1 MPNKSLR
8 TVESV
13 MANLAD
19 REAVTFDVD
28 PRVRWALLDK
38 HAVDSLSDWIGCQA
52 TGRAQHLTAR
62 FSGPNRMLIVQAELR
77 GNVAA
82 LCMVRTR
89 TVGDSMITGS
99 IRRAS

>member
-1 MPNKSLR
+1 MPKSLQ

-13 MANLAD
+13 ISNLAQ
-19 REAVTFDVD
+19 REDVTFDVD
-28 PRVRWALLDK
+28 PRVRWALLDR
-38 HAVDSLSDWIGCQA
+38 HAVDSLCEWIGLQT

-62 FSGPNRMLIVQAELR
+62 FSGPGRMLLVQAELR

-89 TVGDSMITGS
+89 TVGESLITGS
-99 IRRAS
+99 VRRAS

>member
-1 MPNKSLR
+1 MPKSLH

-13 MANLAD
+13 IASLAD
-19 REAVTFDVD
+19 RESVTFDVD

-38 HAVDSLSDWIGCQA
+38 HAVDSLSEWLAVQA

-62 FSGPNRMLIVQAELR
+62 FSGPGRMLLVQAELR

-89 TVGDSMITGS
+89 MVGDALTTGS

>member
-1 MPNKSLR
+1 MPKSLH

-13 MANLAD
+13 IAGLAD
-19 REAVTFDVD
+19 REDVTFDVD

-38 HAVDSLSDWIGCQA
+38 HAVDSLVEWIGAQTA
-52 TGRAQHLTAR
+52 GRTQHLTAR
-62 FSGPNRMLIVQAELR
+62 FSGPSRMLLVQAELR

-99 IRRAS
+99 ARRAS